1 MIDNIKC
8 LGHSSVNLINDKII
22 YIDPYNIKENNNDAD
37 IIFITH
43 SHYDHFS
50 INDINKIKKN
60 NTIIVITED
69 LYNYVLDLNFKEDNI
84 IKVLPNNNYT
94 IDNIRFTT
102 IPSYNINKY
111 FHPLVNNW
119 VGYLIEI
126 NDIKYY
132 ILGDT
137 DLTNE
142 CKNVKC
148 DILFVPIGGTYT
160 MDYKEAASLTNIIKP
175 KIVIPIHYGSIVG
188 SMVDADKFKE
198 LVDNDIECRIMI

>member
-8 LGHSSVNLINDKII
+8 LGHSSVNLTNDKVI
-22 YIDPYNIKENNNDAD
+22 YIDPYNLKESNKDAD

-60 NTIIVITED
+60 NTIIIITED
-69 LYNYVLDLNFKEDNI
+69 IYNSVLKLGFNESNI

-94 IDNIRFTT
+94 IDNIKFTT
-102 IPSYNINKY
+102 IPSYNINKN
-111 FHPLVNNW
+111 FHPLDNNW

-126 NDIKYY
+126 NNIKYY
-132 ILGDT
+132 IPGDT
-137 DLTNE
+137 DLTE
-142 CKNVKC
+142 ESKNVEC

-160 MDYKEAASLTNIIKP
+160 MDYKEASILTNIIKP

-188 SMVDADKFKE
+188 SKEDAIKFKE
-198 LVDNDIECRIMI
+198 LVDKDIDCMIML

>member
-8 LGHSSVNLINDKII
+8 LGHSSIKIINDKVI
-22 YIDPYNIKENNNDAD
+22 YIDPYNIKEKYNDAD

-50 INDINKIKKN
+50 ISDINKIKKD

-69 LYNYVLDLNFKEDNI
+69 IYNEVLELGFKETNI
-84 IKVLPNNNYT
+84 IKVLPNNTYT
-94 IDNIRFTT
+94 IDNIKFNT
-102 IPSYNINKY
+102 IPSYNINKS
-111 FHPLVNNW
+111 FHPKENNW

-126 NDIKYY
+126 DNINYY
-132 ILGDT
+132 IPGDT
-137 DLTNE
+137 DLIDE
-142 CKNVKC
+142 AKEVKC

-160 MDYKEAASLTNIIKP
+160 MDYKEASILTNIIKP

-188 SMVDADKFKE
+188 SKMDAVRFIE
-198 LVDNDIECRIMI
+198 LVDKDIECKIML